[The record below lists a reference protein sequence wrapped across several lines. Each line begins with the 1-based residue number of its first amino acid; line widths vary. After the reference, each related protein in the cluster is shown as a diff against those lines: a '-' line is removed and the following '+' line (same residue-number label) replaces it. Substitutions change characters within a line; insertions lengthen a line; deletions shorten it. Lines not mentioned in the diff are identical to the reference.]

1 MTVSNVIEVEGPHLG
16 ECNMKK
22 EASELLGFV
31 PQKDI
36 VYNELLPYQ
45 DKLDEESNEILAQI
59 KGNLSRAV
67 QLREVWP
74 GVLFWTRKLST
85 YMRLYGRKFS
95 KKDHVLLVKL
105 LYELVTIPK
114 LEVSMMQ
121 SFTRLLINL
130 LKKKEL
136 LSRDDLELPW
146 RPLYELQ
153 DRILYSKNW
162 FPSSLRPRSS
172 TKYIIVKLAQR
183 CSVEAVLKAL
193 IKSCRPYFPESA
205 TQEMLDEWKPLMC
218 PFNVTMQRAMGY
230 FELFL
235 PTTLPPELH
244 EKGFKLW
251 FDDLISLWVS
261 VQNLP
266 SWEVHLVN
274 LFARL
279 ANDNIGYIDWDPYIP
294 KIFTRILR
302 SLNLPVGSSQMLVSR
317 YLTNAYDISHVVIW
331 ISALL
336 GGPSKQTQTQLSGL
350 FNSIASFFHPS
361 NHGRWL
367 MKLMKLIQ
375 RLPASVV
382 RRLHRERYQT
392 PSWLSP
398 VPKSHH
404 LSEQD
409 ITDFVESMKQP
420 VLLAMFSKTGSL
432 DAAQALQNLALLRP
446 ELVIPPVLEK
456 TYPAMETLTEPHQ
469 LTATLSCMIA
479 VAQSLVTGGQRFPEG
494 PTHMLPLLM
503 RALPGVDPNDFR
515 KCMITFQLIATY
527 VTLVPLVDC
536 SAAVQGRDDLTQ
548 VEKELCLASA
558 EFEDFVLQ
566 FIDRCFA
573 LIDSSTLEQTREE
586 METEKMT
593 HLESLVELGL
603 SSTFCTLLTQCSM
616 EIFQVALEKIFNF
629 ATTNI
634 FETHVAGRMV
644 ADMCRAAA
652 KCHPAE
658 ALKLFVPHCC
668 NAILYITAN
677 EEVLND
683 EELDKGLMWNLQL
696 LSEVTRVGGDKL
708 LIYSSQLVQILQLT
722 LHLKSKQGYSL
733 ACKLLHHIL
742 RSISLIY
749 PTDYCSVP
757 GGFQQPTDKYL
768 PIKDWGRPG
777 DLWNLDIQWH
787 VPNIEETEFVFYL
800 LDLLLKPELQRL
812 QRHTQGVQDISRD
825 DVLQSLSIVH
835 HCLLGAGSLL
845 PSLHGEP
852 VPDLIN
858 SMIQLY
864 ETKVYTGV
872 DYDLSRQ
879 NYREDICK
887 AIRPLLHHT
896 LEHSEDDTK
905 SLFSIITIINDL
917 LHFKGTHKHE
927 FNSRWKSF
935 SLVKKSME
943 NKLHGSKRHIRTLL
957 IDRVMLQHEL
967 RNLTMEGCNYMRI
980 HQDLMNDLLK
990 LSTSRYSQVRS
1001 RAQNV
1006 LFTALGT
1013 YNFCCRDIIPAV
1025 LEYLDPHRTDVTHQ
1039 QFKGALYCLLG
1050 NHSGISLPNLQYWD
1064 CISVTWPAIVHSGM
1078 SPSMSLEKP
1087 SVVRLFDDLADKIHR
1102 QYETIS
1108 IDFSIPES
1116 CVEVALELNKS
1127 NNPEPTPRAASG
1139 QEELEGIQRQQQKN
1153 KDSVQKYEKLVA
1165 DLLDCLYERNIPWK
1179 FEQIAIGFLSL
1190 MLRGDHPLPSSAV
1203 LFFVQSLIHDS
1214 LLVRNVAISAVS
1226 SILKQLKIPHKK
1238 VAVNPYD
1245 ISELKSSLQLR
1256 NDVGLRCLMAGDRPD
1271 NQWLQYDSSRL
1282 PCSQQDW
1289 DECCFIEKTHWGYS
1303 TWPRKLML
1311 YAPPEE
1317 QPKQGKTREE
1327 MNESEQIIYDHFL
1340 DQLFIDQLIQYLSL
1354 EDRKGKDKFSARRF
1368 CLFKGIF
1375 RHFDDAFLPLLKPHM
1390 ERLVTDCHD
1399 STQCCVAEIISG
1411 LIRGSK
1417 HWSYSKV
1424 EKLWALLCPLLRTAL
1439 SKITVETYSD
1449 WGTCIATACESR
1461 DPRKLH
1467 WLFEMLME
1475 SPVTGEG
1482 GSFVDTCRLYVL
1494 QGGLAQQEWRVPELL
1509 HRLLQCLE
1517 PKLTQVYKNV
1527 RERIGSMLTYI
1538 FMIDVN
1544 LPHTRPTTSPRIGEF
1559 TERVLARLK
1568 PLTEGEEEIQNHV
1581 IEENIEGDQDE
1592 RTQAIKLLK
1601 TVLKWL
1607 IISAGRSFSSAVP
1620 EQLRLLPL
1628 LFKIAPV
1635 ENDDSYDEMKMDAKT
1650 CLSLMSQGLLY
1661 SEQIPQVLSALEEIS
1676 RSSSW
1681 HARYT
1686 VLTYLQIMVFY
1697 NLFTFLSDAKAISDV
1712 RALVLRLLE
1721 DEQLEVREMAAT
1733 TLSGFLQCNFLSI
1746 DVPMQAHFES
1756 LSKTRLPK
1764 RNRRELGSVVDTIPS
1779 ADLVRRHAGVLGLSA
1794 CILSS
1799 PYDVPTWMP
1808 QILMDLS
1815 AHLSDTQPIEMTVKK
1830 TLSDFRRTHH
1840 DNWQEHKQKFT
1851 DDQLLVLTD
1860 LLVSPCYY
1868 A

>member
-1 MTVSNVIEVEGPHLG
+1 
-16 ECNMKK
+16 MKK
-22 EASELLGFV
+22 EATTFLGFV

-36 VYNELLPYQ
+36 VYNELLPYK
-45 DKLDEESNEILAQI
+45 DKLDEESNEFLAQI
-59 KGNLSRAV
+59 KGNLGRAV
-67 QLREVWP
+67 QLREIWP

-95 KKDHVLLVKL
+95 KEDHVHFVKL

-114 LEVSMMQ
+114 LEISMMQ
-121 SFTRLLINL
+121 CFARLLITL

-136 LSRDDLELPW
+136 LSREDLELPW

-153 DRILYSKNW
+153 DRILYSKTEHLGLNW
-162 FPSSLRPRSS
+162 FPS
-172 TKYIIVKLAQR
+172 
-183 CSVEAVLKAL
+183 SVEAVLKAL
-193 IKSCRPYFPESA
+193 IKNCRPYFPESA
-205 TQEMLDEWKPLMC
+205 TQEMLEEWRPLMC
-218 PFNVTMQRAMGY
+218 PFDVTMQKAMGY

-244 EKGFKLW
+244 DKGFKLW
-251 FDDLISLWVS
+251 FDELISLWVS

-266 SWEVHLVN
+266 SWEVNLVS

-367 MKLMKLIQ
+367 MKLMKLVQ

-382 RRLHRERYQT
+382 KRLHRERYRMPT
-392 PSWLSP
+392 WLTP
-398 VPKSHH
+398 VPESHL

-420 VLLAMFSKTGSL
+420 ILLVMFSKTGSL

-446 ELVIPPVLEK
+446 DLVIPPVLEK

-469 LTATLSCMIA
+469 LTATLSCMIG
-479 VAQSLVTGGQRFPEG
+479 VARSLVAGGQRFPEG

-503 RALPGVDPNDFR
+503 RALPGVDPNDFS
-515 KCMITFQLIATY
+515 KCMVRQYIYKFVFFTDNIPIFSDFCY
-527 VTLVPLVDC
+527 SC
-536 SAAVQGRDDLTQ
+536 
-548 VEKELCLASA
+548 VEKVLCSASA

-573 LIDSSTLEQTREE
+573 LIDTSTLEQTREE

-603 SSTFCTLLTQCSM
+603 SSTFSTILTQCSM
-616 EIFQVALEKIFNF
+616 EIFQVALEKVFNF

-644 ADMCRAAA
+644 ANMCRAAT

-658 ALKLFVPHCC
+658 ALKLFLPHCC
-668 NAILYITAN
+668 NAILQISAYEEELN
-677 EEVLND
+677 E
-683 EELDKGLMWNLQL
+683 EELDKELMWNLQL
-696 LSEVTRVGGDKL
+696 LSEVTRVDGDQL
-708 LIYSSQLVQILQLT
+708 LLYRSQLVQILQLT
-722 LHLKSKQGYSL
+722 LHLKCKQGYNL
-733 ACKLLHHIL
+733 ACKLLYHIL
-742 RSISLIY
+742 RSMSLIY
-749 PTDYCSVP
+749 PREYCSMP
-757 GGFQQPTDKYL
+757 GGVQQHTDTYL

-777 DLWNLDIQWH
+777 DLLNLGIQWH
-787 VPNIEETEFVFYL
+787 MPSTEEKEFVFYL
-800 LDLLLKPELQRL
+800 LDLLLKPELQHL
-812 QRHTQGVQDISRD
+812 QKHTQGEQDISRD

-835 HCLLGAGSLL
+835 NCLLGASSLL
-845 PSLHGEP
+845 PLLNGEP
-852 VPDLIN
+852 VIK
-858 SMIQLY
+858 SIIQLC
-864 ETKVYTGV
+864 ETNVYTGV
-872 DYDLSRQ
+872 DYDLSRE

-887 AIRPLLHHT
+887 VIRPLLHHT
-896 LEHSEDDTK
+896 LEHSEDDIK
-905 SLFSIITIINDL
+905 SLFSIIKIINDL
-917 LHFKGTHKHE
+917 LHFKGSHKHE
-927 FNSRWKSF
+927 FDSRWKSF
-935 SLVKKSME
+935 SLIKKSME
-943 NKLHGSKRHIRTLL
+943 NKLHGSKQHIRALL

-967 RNLTMEGCNYMRI
+967 RNLTKEGCCYRSV
-980 HQDLMNDLLK
+980 HQDLINDLLR

-1001 RAQNV
+1001 KAQNV

-1013 YNFCCRDIIPAV
+1013 YSLCCRDVIPAV
-1025 LEYLDPHRTDVTHQ
+1025 LEYLDPDRTDVTQQ

-1050 NHSGISLPNLQYWD
+1050 NHSGICLANLQYWD
-1064 CISVTWPAIVHSGM
+1064 CIALTWPAILHSGM
-1078 SPSMSLEKP
+1078 SPSMSLEKS

-1102 QYETIS
+1102 QYETIG

-1116 CVEVALELNKS
+1116 CVEVALKMMKS
-1127 NNPEPTPRAASG
+1127 SNPEPTPCAASE
-1139 QEELEGIQRQQQKN
+1139 QEELEGRKRQEQKN
-1153 KDSVQKYEKLVA
+1153 KDSVQKYEKLVV
-1165 DLLDCLYERNIPWK
+1165 DLLDSLYDRNLLWK

-1190 MLRGDHPLPSSAV
+1190 MLRDDHPLPSSAV
-1203 LFFVQSLIHDS
+1203 LFFVESLNHDS
-1214 LLVRNVAISAVS
+1214 LLVRNVCLCVHS
-1226 SILKQLKIPHKK
+1226 LHKK
-1238 VAVNPYD
+1238 TLH
-1245 ISELKSSLQLR
+1245 S
-1256 NDVGLRCLMAGDRPD
+1256 DRPD
-1271 NQWLQYDSSRL
+1271 NQWLRYDSSRL

-1289 DECCFIEKTHWGYS
+1289 NECCFIEKTHWGYS
-1303 TWPRKLML
+1303 IWPRKLLL
-1311 YAPPEE
+1311 YAPLEE

-1327 MNESEQIIYDHFL
+1327 MNESEQIIYDHFS
-1340 DQLFIDQLIQYLSL
+1340 DQQFIDQFIQYLSL
-1354 EDRKGKDKFSARRF
+1354 EDRKGKDKFSPRRF
-1368 CLFKGIF
+1368 CLFKGLF
-1375 RHFDDAFLPLLKPHM
+1375 RNFDDAFLPLLKPHM
-1390 ERLVTDCHD
+1390 ERLVADSHE
-1399 STQCCVAEIISG
+1399 STQRCVAEIISG

-1424 EKLWALLCPLLRTAL
+1424 EKLWALLCPLLRKAL
-1439 SKITVETYSD
+1439 SNITIETYAD

-1482 GSFVDTCRLYVL
+1482 GSFVDACRLYVL

-1509 HRLLQCLE
+1509 HRLLQYLE

-1527 RERIGSMLTYI
+1527 RERIGSVLTYI

-1544 LPHTRPTTSPRIGEF
+1544 LPHTQPTTSPRNAEF

-1581 IEENIEGDQDE
+1581 VEENTEGDQDE

-1607 IISAGRSFSSAVP
+1607 MTSAGRSFSSVVP

-1635 ENDDSYDEMKMDAKT
+1635 ENDDSYDEMKRDAKT

-1697 NLFTFLSDAKAISDV
+1697 NLFTFLSDAKAVSDV
-1712 RALVLRLLE
+1712 RALVLSLLE

-1746 DVPMQAHFES
+1746 DEPMQAHFEA

-1764 RNRRELGSVVDTIPS
+1764 RKRRELGSVVDTIPS

-1808 QILMDLS
+1808 QILVDLS
-1815 AHLSDTQPIEMTVKK
+1815 AHLNDTQPIEMTVKK

-1840 DNWQEHKQKFT
+1840 DNWQEHQQKFT

>member
-1 MTVSNVIEVEGPHLG
+1 IE
-16 ECNMKK
+16 
-22 EASELLGFV
+22 ATELLGFV
-31 PQKDI
+31 PQKNI
-36 VYNELLPYQ
+36 VYNELLPYK
-45 DKLDEESNEILAQI
+45 DKLDEESNEFLAQI
-59 KGNLSRAV
+59 KGNLGRAV
-67 QLREVWP
+67 QLREIWP

-95 KKDHVLLVKL
+95 KEEHVHFVRL

-114 LEVSMMQ
+114 LEISMMQ
-121 SFTRLLINL
+121 SFARLLITM

-136 LSRDDLELPW
+136 LSREDLELPW

-153 DRILYSKNW
+153 DRILYSKTEHLSLNW
-162 FPSSLRPRSS
+162 FPR
-172 TKYIIVKLAQR
+172 
-183 CSVEAVLKAL
+183 
-193 IKSCRPYFPESA
+193 YFPESA
-205 TQEMLDEWKPLMC
+205 TQEMLDEWRPLMC
-218 PFNVTMQRAMGY
+218 PFDVTMQTAMGY

-244 EKGFKLW
+244 DKGFKLW
-251 FDDLISLWVS
+251 FDEFISLWVS

-266 SWEVHLVN
+266 SWENLVS

-350 FNSIASFFHPS
+350 FNSITSFFHPS

-367 MKLMKLIQ
+367 MKLMKLVQ

-382 RRLHRERYQT
+382 KRLHRERYRT
-392 PSWLSP
+392 PMWLTP
-398 VPKSHH
+398 VPESHL

-456 TYPAMETLTEPHQ
+456 TYPAMETLTAPHQ
-469 LTATLSCMIA
+469 LTATLSCMIG
-479 VAQSLVTGGQRFPEG
+479 VAQSLVAGGQRFPEG

-515 KCMITFQLIATY
+515 KCMITFQFLATF

-536 SAAVQGRDDLTQ
+536 SAAVQTRNDLTQ
-548 VEKELCLASA
+548 VEKELCSASA
-558 EFEDFVLQ
+558 EFEYFVLQ

-573 LIDSSTLEQTREE
+573 LIDTSTPEQTQEE

-593 HLESLVELGL
+593 HLESLLELGL
-603 SSTFCTLLTQCSM
+603 SSTFCTILTQCSM
-616 EIFQVALEKIFNF
+616 EIFQVALEKVFNF

-644 ADMCRAAA
+644 ADMCRAAT

-658 ALKLFVPHCC
+658 ALKLFLPHCC
-668 NAILYITAN
+668 NAILQISAK
-677 EEVLND
+677 VLNE
-683 EELDKGLMWNLQL
+683 EELDKELMWNLQL
-696 LSEVTRVGGDKL
+696 FSEVTRVGGDQL
-708 LIYSSQLVQILQLT
+708 LLYRSQLVQILQLT
-722 LHLKSKQGYSL
+722 LHLKCKQGYNL
-733 ACKLLHHIL
+733 ACKLLYHIL
-742 RSISLIY
+742 RSMSIIY
-749 PTDYCSVP
+749 PREYCSVP
-757 GGFQQPTDKYL
+757 SGVQQHSDTYL
-768 PIKDWGRPG
+768 PIKDWGQPG
-777 DLWNLDIQWH
+777 DLLNLGIQWH
-787 VPNIEETEFVFYL
+787 VPSTEEKEFVFYL
-800 LDLLLKPELQRL
+800 LDLLLKPVLQCL
-812 QRHTQGVQDISRD
+812 QKHAQGEQDISRD

-835 HCLLGAGSLL
+835 NCLLGAGSLL
-845 PSLHGEP
+845 PPLYGEP
-852 VPDLIN
+852 VEHFLLVFSIRARAILIN
-858 SMIQLY
+858 ELVAWQLIII
-864 ETKVYTGV
+864 
-872 DYDLSRQ
+872 DYVADLSRE

-887 AIRPLLHHT
+887 VIRPLLHHT
-896 LEHSEDDTK
+896 LEHSEDDIK
-905 SLFSIITIINDL
+905 SLFSILKIINDL
-917 LHFKGTHKHE
+917 LHFKGSHKHE
-927 FNSRWKSF
+927 FDSRWKSF
-935 SLVKKSME
+935 SLIKKSME
-943 NKLHGSKRHIRTLL
+943 NKLHGSKQHIRALL

-967 RNLTMEGCNYMRI
+967 RNLIKEGCCYRSV
-980 HQDLMNDLLK
+980 HQDLINDLLR

-1001 RAQNV
+1001 KAQNV

-1013 YNFCCRDIIPAV
+1013 YNLCCRDVIPAV
-1025 LEYLDPHRTDVTHQ
+1025 LKYLDPDRTDVTQQ

-1050 NHSGISLPNLQYWD
+1050 NHSVICLANLQYWD
-1064 CISVTWPAIVHSGM
+1064 CITLTWPVIVRSGM

-1102 QYETIS
+1102 QYETIGV
-1108 IDFSIPES
+1108 DFSIPES
-1116 CVEVALELNKS
+1116 CVEVALKMMKS
-1127 NNPEPTPRAASG
+1127 SNPEPTLCAASE
-1139 QEELEGIQRQQQKN
+1139 QEELEGRKREEQKN
-1153 KDSVQKYEKLVA
+1153 KDSVQKYENLVV
-1165 DLLDCLYERNIPWK
+1165 DLLDCLYDRNLPWK

-1190 MLRGDHPLPSSAV
+1190 MLRDDHPLPSSAV
-1203 LFFVQSLIHDS
+1203 LFFIESLNHDS
-1214 LLVRNVAISAVS
+1214 LLVRNGAISAVS
-1226 SILKQLKIPHKK
+1226 GILKQLKRPHKK

-1245 ISELKSSLQLR
+1245 LSELKTSLQSYR
-1256 NDVGLRCLMAGDRPD
+1256 SD

-1282 PCSQQDW
+1282 PRSQQDW

-1303 TWPRKLML
+1303 TWPRTLML

-1317 QPKQGKTREE
+1317 QPKQGKTRQE
-1327 MNESEQIIYDHFL
+1327 MNESEQIIYDHFS
-1340 DQLFIDQLIQYLSL
+1340 DQQFIDQFIHYLSL
-1354 EDRKGKDKFSARRF
+1354 EDRKGKDKFSPRRF
-1368 CLFKGIF
+1368 CLFKGLF
-1375 RHFDDAFLPLLKPHM
+1375 RNFDDAFLPLLKPHM
-1390 ERLVTDCHD
+1390 ERLVADSHE
-1399 STQCCVAEIISG
+1399 STQRCVAEIISG

-1424 EKLWALLCPLLRTAL
+1424 EKLWALLCPLLRKAL
-1439 SKITVETYSD
+1439 SNITIETYAD

-1482 GSFVDTCRLYVL
+1482 GSFVDACRLYVL

-1509 HRLLQCLE
+1509 HRLLHYLE

-1527 RERIGSMLTYI
+1527 RERIGSVLTYI

-1544 LPHTRPTTSPRIGEF
+1544 LPHTQPTMSPRIAEF

-1568 PLTEGEEEIQNHV
+1568 PLMEGEEEIQNHV
-1581 IEENIEGDQDE
+1581 VEENTVGDQDE

-1607 IISAGRSFSSAVP
+1607 MTSAGRSFSSAVP

-1635 ENDDSYDEMKMDAKT
+1635 ENDDSYDEMKRDAKT

-1661 SEQIPQVLSALEEIS
+1661 SEQIPQVLNALEEIS
-1676 RSSSW
+1676 RISSW

-1697 NLFTFLSDAKAISDV
+1697 NLFTFLSDAKAVSDV

-1746 DVPMQAHFES
+1746 DEPMQAHFEA

-1764 RNRRELGSVVDTIPS
+1764 RKRRELGSVVDMIPS

-1815 AHLSDTQPIEMTVKK
+1815 AHLNDTQPIEMTVKK